1 MINLFGSPPNL
12 CYDAV
17 VETLSTINNTSLP
30 KWPFESVQYP
40 LSRMRQNKCMFVNQ
54 LMAEAMMEMVDESEV
69 QSRATQQLINIFR
82 DSVAKQKEP
91 AHMLMGI
98 ICAEVADCDVVDGYV
113 LLIYLHWHQ
122 SLIAKW
128 M

>member
-30 KWPFESVQYP
+30 KSPSESVQYP
-40 LSRMRQNKCMFVNQ
+40 LSRMQRNKCMFVNQ

-69 QSRATQQLINIFR
+69 QSRATQQLINVFR
-82 DSVAKQKEP
+82 DSVAKQQELS
-91 AHMLMGI
+91 HMLMGV
-98 ICAEVADCDVVDGYV
+98 ICAEVADCDVVDG
-113 LLIYLHWHQ
+113 
-122 SLIAKW
+122 
-128 M
+128 

>member
-1 MINLFGSPPNL
+1 MINLFDSRPNL

-30 KWPFESVQYP
+30 KLPSESVQYP
-40 LSRMRQNKCMFVNQ
+40 VSRMRRNKCMFVNQ

-69 QSRATQQLINIFR
+69 QSRATQQLINVFK
-82 DSVAKQKEP
+82 DSVAKQQEL

-98 ICAEVADCDVVDGYV
+98 IQAEVADCDIVD
-113 LLIYLHWHQ
+113 H
-122 SLIAKW
+122 
-128 M
+128 

>member
-30 KWPFESVQYP
+30 KSPSESVQYP
-40 LSRMRQNKCMFVNQ
+40 LSRMQRNKCMFVNQ

-69 QSRATQQLINIFR
+69 QSRATQQLINVFR
-82 DSVAKQKEP
+82 DSVAKQKEL
-91 AHMLMGI
+91 ACMLMGVI
-98 ICAEVADCDVVDGYV
+98 YAEVADCDVVDG
-113 LLIYLHWHQ
+113 
-122 SLIAKW
+122 
-128 M
+128 